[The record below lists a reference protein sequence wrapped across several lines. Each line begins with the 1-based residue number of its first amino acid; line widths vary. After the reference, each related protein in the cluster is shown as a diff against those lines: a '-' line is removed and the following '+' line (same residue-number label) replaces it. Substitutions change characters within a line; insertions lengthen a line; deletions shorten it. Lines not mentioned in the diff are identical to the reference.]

1 MPLRLVNKQRVHPI
15 TICDTV
21 FNIISM
27 TIGEKEQLVHDLQN
41 IDVQVGAFARL
52 LDIISPAIANV
63 KGYEQSTRK
72 VLEQLEDIEQ
82 LREIVRAIIQHCSL
96 TKEEVKNSS
105 SSSGQPIPVSAGN
118 AENVAAP
125 EGVPVSTTQTNQD
138 SSSLKDKE

>member
-1 MPLRLVNKQRVHPI
+1 MPAATCCGHFYWKLFSIGEFLMPLRLVNKQRVHPI

-63 KGYEQSTRK
+63 KGYEQPTR
-72 VLEQLEDIEQ
+72 
-82 LREIVRAIIQHCSL
+82 
-96 TKEEVKNSS
+96 
-105 SSSGQPIPVSAGN
+105 
-118 AENVAAP
+118 
-125 EGVPVSTTQTNQD
+125 
-138 SSSLKDKE
+138 